1 MKPTL
6 IARTINALLDAGNLR
21 ALYIS
26 GPPGTAKTSIPE
38 QVALA
43 RGIGC
48 IKTHVPTMP
57 VDDFGVPFPNADK
70 DGLTYLLNDRF
81 PLEGSHWPDEGILI
95 ADELGQADG
104 PSQKGWANIIQS
116 RELHGRKLKAGWLIV
131 GTGNRTSDR
140 AGANRML
147 THLKDRMTE
156 IEADT
161 SIDDWGQW
169 ALTNGVNPVV
179 VAFSRFDKDFYSFD
193 ANQDHN
199 ATFRGWTEG
208 VSPLIGT
215 IPTEAEYEMFK
226 GSVGEAMA
234 TKFCAFLS
242 MYRKLPNPDAVIMDP
257 DGTPV
262 PAEPSVRFALCGALA
277 SRVTVDNFAA
287 ICTFV
292 RRLPSEFATMAILD
306 CMRKVPEVQS
316 TRAYIDW
323 ATTDGKAVI
332 L

>member
-38 QVALA
+38 QVAA
-43 RGIGC
+43 QRGIGC
-48 IKTHVPTMP
+48 IKSHVPTMP

-81 PLEGSHWPDEGILI
+81 PLEGSHWPDHGILI

-104 PSQKGWANIIQS
+104 PAQKGWANIIQS
-116 RELHGRKLKAGWLIV
+116 REIHGRKLKAGWLII
-131 GTGNRTSDR
+131 GTGNRTVDR
-140 AGANRML
+140 AGANRLL

-156 IEADT
+156 IEADI

-169 ALTNGVNPVV
+169 ALQNDVHPVV

-193 ANQDHN
+193 PNHDHN

-208 VSPLIGT
+208 VSPVIGT
-215 IPTEAEYEMFK
+215 IPAEAEYEMFR
-226 GSVGEAMA
+226 GTVGEAMA
-234 TKFCAFLS
+234 TKFCAFLT

-257 DGTPV
+257 LGTAV
-262 PAEPSVRFALCGALA
+262 PEEPSVRFALCGALA
-277 SRVTVDNFAA
+277 SRVTVDNFPA
-287 ICTFV
+287 ICSFV
-292 RRLPSEFATMAILD
+292 RRLPAEFATMAILD
-306 CMRKVPEVQS
+306 CIRKVPEVQS